1 MNNRSP
7 SKQVW
12 LWGLA
17 AGVLLVTLAVAFS
30 EEQPQTPG
38 EDQCFSCHKDSD
50 ALPEGLIPD
59 DVHIKTG
66 LSCAGCHGGDRTSND
81 QETAMSPQAG
91 FVGVPSKKDIPRFC
105 GRCHS
110 DIEFMRRYQPRI
122 PTDQVE
128 QYATSVHGKR
138 LSEGDAKVA
147 DCVSCHT
154 AHGVLPASDARSPV
168 YAVNV
173 PKTCKRCHG
182 DSDYMRGYE
191 IPTDQFDKY
200 AKSVHGVALLEDQ
213 DTGSPACND
222 CHGNHGATP
231 PEVASVGQVCG
242 HCHVNNMQY
251 FVASAMGKA
260 FEREKLH
267 NCEECHGNHDVQK
280 TSDDMVGVGDRAVCV
295 NCHST
300 GDEGY
305 DAAGQ
310 IHDHLTELT
319 TVYQEAELKRSDVD
333 RKGMDDVDI
342 SFLLQEAHQVLI
354 QARTLVHTF
363 DPDRVGEKTKEGV
376 LKARQALELS
386 ASEVKEYR
394 FRRQGFGLATIFIT
408 ILVVALYLKI
418 RQMEGR

>member
-1 MNNRSP
+1 
-7 SKQVW
+7 
-12 LWGLA
+12 
-17 AGVLLVTLAVAFS
+17 VLLVTLAVAFS

-182 DSDYMRGYE
+182 DPDYMRDYE
-191 IPTDQFDKY
+191 IPTDQFAKY

-242 HCHVNNMQY
+242 HCH
-251 FVASAMGKA
+251 
-260 FEREKLH
+260 
-267 NCEECHGNHDVQK
+267 DVQK

-300 GDEGY
+300 GDKGY
-305 DAAGQ
+305 DAARQ

-319 TVYQEAELKRSDVD
+319 TVYQEAELKRSEVD
-333 RKGMDDVDI
+333 RKGMDDVEI

-363 DPDRVGEKTKEGV
+363 DPGRVGEKTKEGV
-376 LKARQALELS
+376 LKTRQALELS
-386 ASEVKEYR
+386 ASEVREYR
-394 FRRQGFGLATIFIT
+394 FRRQGFGLATILIT